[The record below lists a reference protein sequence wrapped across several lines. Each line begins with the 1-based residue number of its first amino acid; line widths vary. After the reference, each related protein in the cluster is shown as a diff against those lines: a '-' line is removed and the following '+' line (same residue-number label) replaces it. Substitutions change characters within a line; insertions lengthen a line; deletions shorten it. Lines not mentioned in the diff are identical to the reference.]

1 VFERNFQKVREV
13 LNRIEAAGV
22 PCLLFK
28 RSEDAILHS
37 VKIGLVAAA
46 EAEEKLSMP
55 KEEAIKMA

>member
-1 VFERNFQKVREV
+1 V